1 MNHLKL
7 LLAFFF
13 GGILLTLNAQP
24 AALPAFITDSLD
36 TYVERELARWQVP
49 GAAVCIVK
57 DGEVVLQR
65 GYGVREFGQPGK
77 VDENTLFMI
86 GSNTKAFTATAVA
99 MLAEEDKCSLDDP
112 VKKWVPAFTMT
123 DPWVEEHATLT
134 DILSHR
140 MGMETF
146 QGDFMIFDSDLSS
159 TGIIQKIGAL
169 TPEHGFR
176 TTWGYYNTGYVLAG
190 EAIEAISGTSWADFM
205 RQRFFRPLGMDRS
218 LALSSEIA
226 GADNAC
232 AAHTLVDGELRV
244 IDYGVI
250 DPAAPAGSISSSVS
264 DMSRWVLAQL
274 QMGLYKEEAIIP
286 ASAIEATRTPRS
298 IMGPGNHPF
307 NRSNFTLYGLG
318 WELQD
323 YEGTAIVSHTGGIHG
338 FVTAVMLLPAEQLGI
353 VVLTNTDQNAFYE
366 ALKWEITDAFL
377 GLPYRDYSKLYHS
390 FLSMQNSLKD
400 RQIAAW
406 RDSVA
411 QQPALPLPLRTY
423 AGTYR
428 HEVYGA
434 TTLKTADD
442 HLVLTFEH
450 HPQLE
455 AKLQYLGN
463 HRFLATYNQPLYGVQ
478 VFPFE
483 VEGDRVRGFTLKV
496 SNFIEKGTYWFER
509 VSR

>member
-1 MNHLKL
+1 MNYLKL
-7 LLAFFF
+7 LLTFFF
-13 GGILLTLNAQP
+13 GGLLLTLNAQP
-24 AALPAFITDSLD
+24 AALPAFVTDSLD

-65 GYGVREFGQPGK
+65 GYGVREWGKAGK

-99 MLAEEDKCSLDDP
+99 MLAGEGNCSLDDP
-112 VKKWVPAFTMT
+112 VKKWVSAFTMV

-140 MGMETF
+140 VGMETF

-159 TGIIQKIGAL
+159 TGIIEKIGAL

-176 TTWGYYNTGYVLAG
+176 TIWGYYNTGYVLAG
-190 EAIEAISGTSWADFM
+190 EAIEAISGTSWADLM

-218 LALSSEIA
+218 RALSSEIA
-226 GADNAC
+226 GADNAS
-232 AAHTLVDGELRV
+232 AAHTLVDGELTV
-244 IDYGVI
+244 IDYGII

-264 DMSRWVLAQL
+264 DMSHWVLAQL
-274 QMGLYKEEAIIP
+274 QMGRYDDEQIISPDAI
-286 ASAIEATRTPRS
+286 AATRTPRS
-298 IMGPGNHPF
+298 IMGGGGHPF

-323 YEGTAIVSHTGGIHG
+323 YEGLEIVSHTGGIHG
-338 FVTAVMLLPAEQLGI
+338 FVTSVTLLPAEQLGI

-366 ALKWEITDAFL
+366 ALKWEILDAFL
-377 GLPYRDYSKLYHS
+377 GLPYRGYSKLYHS
-390 FLSMQNSLKD
+390 AVTMQHAVTEK
-400 RQIAAW
+400 QIAAW

-411 QQPALPLPLRTY
+411 QQPAPPLPLRSY
-423 AGTYR
+423 AGAYR

-434 TTLKTADD
+434 TTLKAVDD

-455 AKLQYLGN
+455 AELQYIGN
-463 HRFLATYNQPLYGVQ
+463 NRFLATYNQPLYGVQ
-478 VFPFE
+478 IFPFE
-483 VEGDRVRGFTLKV
+483 VEGDRVQGFTLKV
-496 SNFIEKGTYWFER
+496 SDFIEKGTYWFER